1 MLPTPTK
8 FCLLA
13 GSSEGMTT
21 LNAFDGALLAAGLG
35 NVNLLKVSSIL
46 PPGAVFA
53 DRLSIPPGS
62 LVPTAYGHVVSETP
76 GEKLAAAV
84 AVGLNGTDFGVIM
97 EHAGVGES
105 HEIEAQVRAMVEEAF
120 RVRGLHLTSL
130 KSASAGHVVQRTGCA
145 FAAVALWY

>member
-8 FCLLA
+8 FSLVA
-13 GSSEGMTT
+13 GSSEGMTA

-46 PPGAVFA
+46 PPGAVFV

-62 LVPTAYGHVVSETP
+62 LVPTAYGHAVGQTP
-76 GEKLAAAV
+76 GQRLAAAV
-84 AVGLNGTDFGVIM
+84 AVGLNGSNFGVIM
-97 EHAGVGES
+97 EHAGVREA
-105 HEIEAQVRAMVEEAF
+105 HELEAEVRAMVEEAF
-120 RVRGLHLTSL
+120 RVRGLALTCI